1 MLAFIAMLA
10 DALKRAIAR
19 RVSPIPALACDFRS
33 GYAGGCAGCP
43 QATAP
48 TRTTLE
54 NLPMSTTSLFF
65 TAAGVGLA
73 IAAPVGPMGMLC
85 IRRTLSGG
93 PRAGLA
99 IGFGIASGDAAYGL
113 IAALGLVGISQF
125 MLAYDRPLHLL
136 AGLFLLYLGVRAL
149 LQKPPAQTADG
160 NGNGN
165 GKLAQIGRAGALRAY
180 ASALLLTLTNP
191 QTVIMFA
198 ALFTT
203 LAPRGAFSPAIAL
216 TTVGGVFAGSIAWW
230 CCLVTMVSLARHAIG
245 SRLRVA
251 IDRVVGFTLA
261 AFGVVEIRR
270 AL

>member
-1 MLAFIAMLA
+1 
-10 DALKRAIAR
+10 
-19 RVSPIPALACDFRS
+19 
-33 GYAGGCAGCP
+33 
-43 QATAP
+43 
-48 TRTTLE
+48 
-54 NLPMSTTSLFF
+54 MSTTSLFL

-85 IRRTLSGG
+85 IRRTLTGG

-99 IGFGIASGDAAYGL
+99 IGFGIATGDAAYGL
-113 IAALGLVGISQF
+113 IAALGLVSISQF

-136 AGLFLLYLGVRAL
+136 AGLFLLYLGVRTL
-149 LQKPPAQTADG
+149 LQKAPADASNGDG

-165 GKLAQIGRAGALRAY
+165 GKLAQVGRAGALRAY
-180 ASALLLTLTNP
+180 ASSLLLTLTNP

-203 LAPRGAFSPAIAL
+203 LAPRGAFSSSIAL
-216 TTVGGVFAGSIAWW
+216 TTVGGVFCGSIAWW
-230 CCLVTMVSLARHAIG
+230 CFLVTVVSLARHAIG
-245 SRLRVA
+245 SKLRVA
-251 IDRVVGFTLA
+251 IDRIVGFTLA

>member
-1 MLAFIAMLA
+1 
-10 DALKRAIAR
+10 
-19 RVSPIPALACDFRS
+19 
-33 GYAGGCAGCP
+33 
-43 QATAP
+43 
-48 TRTTLE
+48 
-54 NLPMSTTSLFF
+54 MSTTSLFL

-85 IRRTLSGG
+85 IRRTLTGG

-99 IGFGIASGDAAYGL
+99 IGFGIASGDAVYGL

-136 AGLFLLYLGVRAL
+136 AGLFLLYLGVRTL
-149 LQKPPAQTADG
+149 LQKSPVDAT

-165 GKLAQIGRAGALRAY
+165 GEGTNGGTGKLAQVGRAGALRAY
-180 ASALLLTLTNP
+180 ASSLLLTLTNP

-203 LAPRGAFSPAIAL
+203 LAPRGAFSSGIAL
-216 TTVGGVFAGSIAWW
+216 TTVGGVFCGSIAWW
-230 CCLVTMVSLARHAIG
+230 CFLVTVVSLARHAIG
-245 SRLRVA
+245 SKLRVA
-251 IDRVVGFTLA
+251 IDKAVGFTLA
-261 AFGVVEIRR
+261 AFGIVEIRR

>member
-1 MLAFIAMLA
+1 
-10 DALKRAIAR
+10 
-19 RVSPIPALACDFRS
+19 
-33 GYAGGCAGCP
+33 
-43 QATAP
+43 
-48 TRTTLE
+48 
-54 NLPMSTTSLFF
+54 MSTTSLFF

-85 IRRTLSGG
+85 IRRTLTGG

-99 IGFGIASGDAAYGL
+99 IGLGIASGDAAYGL
-113 IAALGLVGISQF
+113 LAALGLVSISQF

-149 LQKPPAQTADG
+149 LQKASADTTNDAASG
-160 NGNGN
+160 DGQ
-165 GKLAQIGRAGALRAY
+165 LAQVGRSGALRAY
-180 ASALLLTLTNP
+180 ASSLLLTLTNP

-203 LAPRGAFSPAIAL
+203 LAPRGAFSSGIAL
-216 TTVGGVFAGSIAWW
+216 TTVGGVFCGSIAWW
-230 CCLVTMVSLARHAIG
+230 CFLVTVVSLARHAIG
-245 SRLRVA
+245 SKLRVA
-251 IDRVVGFTLA
+251 IDRVVGLTLA

>member
-1 MLAFIAMLA
+1 
-10 DALKRAIAR
+10 
-19 RVSPIPALACDFRS
+19 
-33 GYAGGCAGCP
+33 
-43 QATAP
+43 
-48 TRTTLE
+48 
-54 NLPMSTTSLFF
+54 MSTTSLFF

-85 IRRTLSGG
+85 IRRTLTGG

-149 LQKPPAQTADG
+149 LQKPPAESADG
-160 NGNGN
+160 NGNGD

-245 SRLRVA
+245 SRLRHAV
-251 IDRVVGFTLA
+251 DRVVGFTLA

>member
-1 MLAFIAMLA
+1 
-10 DALKRAIAR
+10 
-19 RVSPIPALACDFRS
+19 
-33 GYAGGCAGCP
+33 
-43 QATAP
+43 
-48 TRTTLE
+48 
-54 NLPMSTTSLFF
+54 MSTTSLFF

-85 IRRTLSGG
+85 IRRTLTGG

-149 LQKPPAQTADG
+149 LQKPPAETVDS

-165 GKLAQIGRAGALRAY
+165 GELAQIGRAGALRAY

-230 CCLVTMVSLARHAIG
+230 CSLVSAVSLARHAIG
-245 SRLRVA
+245 GRLRLA
-251 IDRVVGFTLA
+251 IDRVVGLTLA
-261 AFGVVEIRR
+261 AFGLIEIRR

>member
-1 MLAFIAMLA
+1 
-10 DALKRAIAR
+10 
-19 RVSPIPALACDFRS
+19 
-33 GYAGGCAGCP
+33 
-43 QATAP
+43 
-48 TRTTLE
+48 
-54 NLPMSTTSLFF
+54 MSTTSLFL

-85 IRRTLSGG
+85 IRRTLTGG

-99 IGFGIASGDAAYGL
+99 IGFGIATGDAAYGL

-136 AGLFLLYLGVRAL
+136 AGLFLLYLGVRTL
-149 LQKPPAQTADG
+149 LQKAPADASNDSG
-160 NGNGN
+160 EGANSG
-165 GKLAQIGRAGALRAY
+165 GKLAQVGRAGALRAY
-180 ASALLLTLTNP
+180 ASSLLLTLTNP

-203 LAPRGAFSPAIAL
+203 LAPRGAFSSSIAL
-216 TTVGGVFAGSIAWW
+216 TTVGGVFCGSIAWW
-230 CCLVTMVSLARHAIG
+230 CFLVTVVSLARHAIG
-245 SRLRVA
+245 SKLRVA
-251 IDRVVGFTLA
+251 IDRIVGFTLA

>member
-1 MLAFIAMLA
+1 
-10 DALKRAIAR
+10 
-19 RVSPIPALACDFRS
+19 
-33 GYAGGCAGCP
+33 
-43 QATAP
+43 
-48 TRTTLE
+48 
-54 NLPMSTTSLFF
+54 MSTTSLFF

-85 IRRTLSGG
+85 IRRTLTGG

-99 IGFGIASGDAAYGL
+99 IGLGIATGDALYGL

-136 AGLFLLYLGVRAL
+136 AGLFLLYLGVRTL
-149 LQKPPAQTADG
+149 LQKPAVDTSNG

-165 GKLAQIGRAGALRAY
+165 GDGKLAQVGRAGALRAY
-180 ASALLLTLTNP
+180 ASSLLLTLTNP

-203 LAPRGAFSPAIAL
+203 LAPRGAFSSAIAL
-216 TTVGGVFAGSIAWW
+216 TTVAGVFAGSIAWW
-230 CCLVTMVSLARHAIG
+230 CFLVTVVSLARHAIG
-245 SRLRVA
+245 SKLRVA
-251 IDRVVGFTLA
+251 IDRVVGFMLA
-261 AFGVVEIRR
+261 AFGIVEIRR

>member
-1 MLAFIAMLA
+1 
-10 DALKRAIAR
+10 
-19 RVSPIPALACDFRS
+19 
-33 GYAGGCAGCP
+33 
-43 QATAP
+43 
-48 TRTTLE
+48 
-54 NLPMSTTSLFF
+54 MSMTSLFV

-85 IRRTLSGG
+85 IRRTLTGG

-99 IGFGIASGDAAYGL
+99 IGLGIASGDAFYGL

-136 AGLFLLYLGVRAL
+136 AGLFLLYLGVRTL
-149 LQKPPAQTADG
+149 LQKPPADAANG
-160 NGNGN
+160 ENNGNGDGDGD
-165 GKLAQIGRAGALRAY
+165 GKLAQVGRAGALRAY
-180 ASALLLTLTNP
+180 ASSLLLTLTNP

-203 LAPRGAFSPAIAL
+203 LAPRGQFSSAIAL
-216 TTVGGVFAGSIAWW
+216 TTVGGVFCGSIAWW
-230 CCLVTMVSLARHAIG
+230 CFLVTVVSLARHAIG
-245 SRLRVA
+245 SKLRLA
-251 IDRVVGFTLA
+251 IDRLVGIMLA

>member
-1 MLAFIAMLA
+1 
-10 DALKRAIAR
+10 
-19 RVSPIPALACDFRS
+19 
-33 GYAGGCAGCP
+33 
-43 QATAP
+43 
-48 TRTTLE
+48 
-54 NLPMSTTSLFF
+54 MSTTSLFF

-85 IRRTLSGG
+85 IRRTLTGG

-99 IGFGIASGDAAYGL
+99 IGFGIATGDALYGL

-125 MLAYDRPLHLL
+125 MLAYDRPLHLV
-136 AGLFLLYLGVRAL
+136 AGLFLLYLGVRTL
-149 LQKPPAQTADG
+149 LQKPAPDAA
-160 NGNGN
+160 NGD
-165 GKLAQIGRAGALRAY
+165 GKLAQVGRAGTLRAY

-203 LAPRGAFSPAIAL
+203 LAPRGAFSSTIAL
-216 TTVGGVFAGSIAWW
+216 TTVGGVFCGSIAWW
-230 CCLVTMVSLARHAIG
+230 CFLVTAVSLARHAIG
-245 SRLRVA
+245 SKLRVA
-251 IDRVVGFTLA
+251 IDRVVGFALA

>member
-1 MLAFIAMLA
+1 
-10 DALKRAIAR
+10 
-19 RVSPIPALACDFRS
+19 
-33 GYAGGCAGCP
+33 
-43 QATAP
+43 
-48 TRTTLE
+48 
-54 NLPMSTTSLFF
+54 MSTTSLFF

-85 IRRTLSGG
+85 IRRTLTGG

-113 IAALGLVGISQF
+113 IAALGLVSISQF
-125 MLAYDRPLHLL
+125 MLAYDRTLHLL

-149 LQKPPAQTADG
+149 LQKPPVETADG

-191 QTVIMFA
+191 QTIIMFA

-230 CCLVTMVSLARHAIG
+230 CCLVTIVSLARHAIG

-251 IDRVVGFTLA
+251 IDRVVGFMLA

>member
-1 MLAFIAMLA
+1 
-10 DALKRAIAR
+10 
-19 RVSPIPALACDFRS
+19 
-33 GYAGGCAGCP
+33 
-43 QATAP
+43 
-48 TRTTLE
+48 
-54 NLPMSTTSLFF
+54 MSTNSLFF

-85 IRRTLSGG
+85 IRRTLTGG

-149 LQKPPAQTADG
+149 LQKPSAESAD
-160 NGNGN
+160 GN

-191 QTVIMFA
+191 QTIIMFA

-245 SRLRVA
+245 SRLRHA
-251 IDRVVGFTLA
+251 IDRVVGLMLA

>member
-1 MLAFIAMLA
+1 
-10 DALKRAIAR
+10 
-19 RVSPIPALACDFRS
+19 
-33 GYAGGCAGCP
+33 
-43 QATAP
+43 
-48 TRTTLE
+48 
-54 NLPMSTTSLFF
+54 MSTTSLFF

-85 IRRTLSGG
+85 IRRTLTGG

-99 IGFGIASGDAAYGL
+99 IGFGIATGDAAYGL

-136 AGLFLLYLGVRAL
+136 AGLFLLYLGVRTL
-149 LQKPPAQTADG
+149 LQKAPAEAA
-160 NGNGN
+160 NGPSPTGDTTNGN
-165 GKLAQIGRAGALRAY
+165 GKLAQVGRAGALRAY
-180 ASALLLTLTNP
+180 ASSLLLTLTNP

-203 LAPRGAFSPAIAL
+203 LAPRGAFSSSIAL
-216 TTVGGVFAGSIAWW
+216 TTVGGVFCGSIAWW
-230 CCLVTMVSLARHAIG
+230 CFLVTVVSLARHAIG

-251 IDRVVGFTLA
+251 IDRIVGFTLA

>member
-1 MLAFIAMLA
+1 
-10 DALKRAIAR
+10 
-19 RVSPIPALACDFRS
+19 
-33 GYAGGCAGCP
+33 
-43 QATAP
+43 
-48 TRTTLE
+48 
-54 NLPMSTTSLFF
+54 MSMTSLFF

-85 IRRTLSGG
+85 IRRTLTGG

-99 IGFGIASGDAAYGL
+99 IGLGIASGDAFYGL

-136 AGLFLLYLGVRAL
+136 AGLFLLYLGVRTL
-149 LQKPPAQTADG
+149 LQKAPADTADG
-160 NGNGN
+160 AQNGNGN
-165 GKLAQIGRAGALRAY
+165 GKLAQVGRAGALRAY
-180 ASALLLTLTNP
+180 ASSLLLTLTNP

-203 LAPRGAFSPAIAL
+203 LAPRGAFSSAIAL
-216 TTVGGVFAGSIAWW
+216 TTVGGVFCGSIAWW
-230 CCLVTMVSLARHAIG
+230 CFLVTVVSLARHAIG
-245 SRLRVA
+245 SKLRLA
-251 IDRVVGFTLA
+251 IDRLVGVMLA